1 MTTLNQAKE
10 AVYQRFV
17 DNFTGVTSD
26 RITFDN
32 EEFESPST
40 GNWVRLVVRSQVRLQ
55 DTLGKKTNRK
65 FRSSALVLIQ
75 VFTRINTGVTE
86 SDALVEE
93 ARDIYEGESFSGLD
107 FQSVS
112 SRESGPQDGT
122 WYLAIVEA
130 PFDYDQTK

>member
-17 DNFTGVTSD
+17 DNFTGVSAD

-32 EEFESPST
+32 EEFEAPST
-40 GNWVRLVVRSQVRLQ
+40 GNWVRLVVRSQVRTQ

-65 FRSSALVLIQ
+65 FREAANVIIQ
-75 VFTRINTGVTE
+75 IFTRVNTGVSA
-86 SDALVEE
+86 SDALVKE

-112 SRESGPQDGT
+112 TREAGPQEGT

-130 PFDYDQTK
+130 PFDYEEIK